1 MEKEKENEIV
11 AKLREI
17 LKEKIIEVRVPRKR
31 RIFVR
36 IEMEAFKKAVKHL
49 VEDLGFKHLST
60 ITGVDLGE
68 TIELIYHLAYK
79 GSIELSLGIT
89 VEKKNPNVPTITD
102 IIPGAILYERE
113 VHDLFG
119 VTFEGHPD
127 LARLILPEKWPR
139 DVYPLRKEYTLENLH
154 GSIFK
159 DEEGEK

>member
-1 MEKEKENEIV
+1 MCI
-11 AKLREI
+11 RD
-17 LKEKIIEVRVPRKR
+17 R
-31 RIFVR
+31 
-36 IEMEAFKKAVKHL
+36 
-49 VEDLGFKHLST
+49 
-60 ITGVDLGE
+60 
-68 TIELIYHLAYK
+68 YK
-79 GSIELSLGIT
+79 GSIELSLRIT

-127 LARLILPEKWPR
+127 LARLILPEKWPQ
-139 DVYPLRKEYTLENLH
+139 DIYPLRKEYTLENLH